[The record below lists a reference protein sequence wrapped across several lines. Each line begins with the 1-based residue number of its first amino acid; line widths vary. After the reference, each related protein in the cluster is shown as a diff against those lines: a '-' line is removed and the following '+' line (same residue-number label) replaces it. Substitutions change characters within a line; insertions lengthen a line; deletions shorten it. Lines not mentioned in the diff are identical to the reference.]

1 MIKLHDNDT
10 DAEIGEIS
18 EEDFTAMQENLVEES
33 MDDYSYNIDEAAI
46 ASLES
51 SGVDSQ
57 LVSILRR
64 ALGKRSSIEVRLEF
78 D

>member
-1 MIKLHDNDT
+1 MIKLLDNDT

-18 EEDFTAMQENLVEES
+18 EDLLTLMQENLVEES
-33 MDDYSYNIDEAAI
+33 LDEYSYNIDESAI
-46 ASLES
+46 EALEQ
-51 SGVDSQ
+51 SGVDSH

-64 ALGKRSSIEVRLEF
+64 ALGQRSSVEVRLEF

>member
-1 MIKLHDNDT
+1 MIKLHDNDN

-46 ASLES
+46 VSLES

-57 LVSILRR
+57 LVSMLRR